1 LAHEKALSMFQP
13 SRSSW
18 PLAVGLCLVLAGC
31 GGSSLIPVSGTVL
44 VDGKPLTGA
53 AGAVM
58 FVPVKGGTSAA
69 GSLQKDGT
77 FKLAT
82 GAAPGLA
89 PGEYQVGVTAM
100 TPTVPKP
107 GSSEPEEIPKP
118 LILPRYADPNS
129 SGLKFTIR
137 SAESLDIKLESK

>member
-1 LAHEKALSMFQP
+1 MFRTFRSFLA
-13 SRSSW
+13 
-18 PLAVGLCLVLAGC
+18 LALCLGLSLAGC

-77 FKLAT
+77 FKMAT

-107 GSSEPEEIPKP
+107 GSSEPEEIPKQ
-118 LILPRYADPNS
+118 LIPPRYADPTS
-129 SGLKFTIR
+129 SGLKFTIS
-137 SAESLDIKLESK
+137 SAENLEIKLESK